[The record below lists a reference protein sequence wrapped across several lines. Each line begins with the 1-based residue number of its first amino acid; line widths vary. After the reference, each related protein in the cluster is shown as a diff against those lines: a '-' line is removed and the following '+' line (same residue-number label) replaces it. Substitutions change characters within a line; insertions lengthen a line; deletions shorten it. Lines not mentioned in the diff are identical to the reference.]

1 MQVKPEALQATLE
14 KGLKPL
20 YLLTGDDPLLMQE
33 ASDAVRSACRQ
44 AGYTERTVFDIDNH
58 FDWSQVLGECN
69 SLSLFAERKIIELRM
84 PSAKPG
90 KEGGAAL
97 REISDSLSDDNIIMI
112 MAGKLERGADKSAWF
127 KALDKAGVTVTLWP
141 PRRHEFPAWVRQ
153 RMQRAGFRP
162 SEEVV
167 RLLCE
172 RVEGNLLAANQEIEK
187 LKLLVDPGQLD
198 AATLSSVTSHSARY
212 SPYDVADRALEGN
225 PEAALRTLNGLRAEG
240 MDAYPILWFVSEEL
254 RRLVKLA
261 AHRAAGMPMDQAIRT
276 ERMMFKPHLEPAIR
290 RLGSRG
296 LHALLRRCTTIDHCI
311 KGLESGDPWVE
322 LQALILRTARAGTPH

>member
-1 MQVKPEALQATLE
+1 MQVKAETLSATLE

-33 ASDAVRSACRQ
+33 ASDAVRQACRR
-44 AGYTERTVFDIDNH
+44 AGYTERTVFDIDAN

-69 SLSLFAERKIIELRM
+69 SLSLFAERKMIELRM

-97 REISDSLSDDNIIMI
+97 RELCDCLSEDNIILI

-127 KALDKAGVTVTLWP
+127 KALDGAGITVTLWP
-141 PRRHEFPAWVRQ
+141 PRRHEFPQWIRH
-153 RMQRAGFRP
+153 RLQRAGFRP
-162 SEEVV
+162 SEDAVQ
-167 RLLCE
+167 LLCE

-187 LKLLVDPGQLD
+187 LKLLVEPGQLD
-198 AATLSSVTSHSARY
+198 APTLNNVTSNSARY

-240 MDAYPILWFVSEEL
+240 MDAYPVLWFVSEEL

-276 ERMMFKPHLEPAIR
+276 ERMMFKPHFEPAIR
-290 RLGSRG
+290 RLGARG

-311 KGLESGDPWVE
+311 KGLESGDPWIE
-322 LQALILRTARAGTPH
+322 LQALVLRTARAGQSR